1 MGSLSKEH
9 LEAIRDYLSR
19 QGMTFKPLQDEMLD
33 HVSCDIEKLI
43 ASGQSFD
50 DAWQA
55 ITKELPLKQIQAI
68 QIETMETINKKESL
82 SKWLAYLSFFL
93 LFAGSVFKLMKFPGT
108 AQMLIGSFVA
118 IALALVSGSAFGMMA
133 NKGKRGSWLLVA
145 VLTGVLLFLA
155 SFTFQILHLPGATE
169 LRTMAVMLLCVS
181 YVISFFYLRGSDNY
195 VLPWLH
201 EKYTPAIERFLF
213 ILFTAVFVIRMPS
226 LILGY
231 EDFMSRILLVI
242 AIASAGLHF
251 HALSWH
257 AFKWNKRP
265 TLAYSLALSVSIVCF
280 LLPAL
285 MGFLSLP
292 VRAGLMVAFWPIAG
306 AIVAVR
312 SQEGNTRVAA
322 FLTTGFITLIYL
334 LSALASSEVL
344 PAALN
349 AFSFNGIVLMILLAV
364 LVVFRKNPFFRMYLL
379 IAVSHYLF
387 MYPWEL
393 GLW

>member
-1 MGSLSKEH
+1 
-9 LEAIRDYLSR
+9 
-19 QGMTFKPLQDEMLD
+19 
-33 HVSCDIEKLI
+33 
-43 ASGQSFD
+43 
-50 DAWQA
+50 
-55 ITKELPLKQIQAI
+55 
-68 QIETMETINKKESL
+68 
-82 SKWLAYLSFFL
+82 
-93 LFAGSVFKLMKFPGT
+93 
-108 AQMLIGSFVA
+108 
-118 IALALVSGSAFGMMA
+118 
-133 NKGKRGSWLLVA
+133 
-145 VLTGVLLFLA
+145 
-155 SFTFQILHLPGATE
+155 
-169 LRTMAVMLLCVS
+169 
-181 YVISFFYLRGSDNY
+181 
-195 VLPWLH
+195 
-201 EKYTPAIERFLF
+201 
-213 ILFTAVFVIRMPS
+213 
-226 LILGY
+226 
-231 EDFMSRILLVI
+231 
-242 AIASAGLHF
+242 IASAGLHF

-285 MGFLSLP
+285 IGFFGLP
-292 VRAGLMVAFWPIAG
+292 VRAGLTVVFWPIAG
-306 AIVAVR
+306 AIVAMR
-312 SQEGNTRVAA
+312 SEEGNTRVAA

>member
-1 MGSLSKEH
+1 MGVLSKEQ
-9 LEAIRDYLSR
+9 LQAIREYLDR
-19 QGMTFKPLQDEMLD
+19 QGMTYKPLQDEMLD

-50 DAWQA
+50 AAWLA
-55 ITKELPLKQIQAI
+55 ITKELPPKQIQTI
-68 QIETMETINKKESL
+68 QLETMETINKRESL
-82 SKWLAYLSFFL
+82 SKWFAYLSFFL
-93 LFAGSVFKLMKFPGT
+93 LFAGSVFKLMKFPG
-108 AQMLIGSFVA
+108 AGQMLIGSFVA
-118 IALALVSGSAFGMMA
+118 IALALISGSTFGMIA
-133 NKGKRGSWLLVA
+133 NKEKRGGWLLVA
-145 VLTGVLLFLA
+145 ILVGVLLFLA
-155 SFTFQILHLPGATE
+155 SFTFQILHLPGAIE
-169 LRTMAVMLLCVS
+169 LRTMAVVTLCLS
-181 YVISFFYLRGSDNY
+181 FSGSFFYLRGSGNY
-195 VLPWLH
+195 LLPWLH
-201 EKYTPAIERFLF
+201 ERYMSAIERFIF
-213 ILFTAVFVIRMPS
+213 ILFGAVFVMRIPS
-226 LILGY
+226 LLLEY

-242 AIASAGLHF
+242 TIATAGLHF
-251 HALSWH
+251 HALAWH
-257 AFKWNKRP
+257 TYKTSEKP
-265 TLAYSLALSVSIVCF
+265 TLIYSVGLSVSIICF

-306 AIVAVR
+306 AIVTMR

-364 LVVFRKNPFFRMYLL
+364 LVLFRKNPFFRMYLL